1 MTEEFKEIDPKLP
14 AVADADAD
22 ADAES
27 DEDVEET
34 GETANAEGQAATKKK
49 KKKKSKK
56 KKVKDA
62 LTGGP
67 TVEVSEADPTNA
79 QLTDAQ
85 FQQLLH
91 MNPSLKREVGGM
103 DPEQVKELMKNMDL
117 DTALSGLVY
126 SAPSQSIIFF
136 C

>member
-1 MTEEFKEIDPKLP
+1 MTERSKDNDTKLA
-14 AVADADAD
+14 AVAVADAD

-27 DEDVEET
+27 DEDVDEA
-34 GETANAEGQAATKKK
+34 GETAEGQAAMKKK

-103 DPEQVKELMKNMDL
+103 DPNKIKELMKNMDL
-117 DTALSGLVY
+117 DTALSGLVF
-126 SAPSQSIIFF
+126 SAASQSIIFF